1 MIINEEEYIE
11 HHGVKGQ
18 RWGVRR
24 YQNYDGSLTDQ
35 GKRHKLLKSF
45 DSQKITK
52 ESLKDFSNQY
62 KQLSH
67 VRVSGNTDG
76 KLYSKNGKL
85 VGMIN
90 TEQKDDGHVWIQ
102 GLEVFG
108 DNQGRGLGTA
118 LLDEAVTNLNADRLS
133 VNKNNIKAK
142 RLYDKYGFDIY
153 DQDDTMY
160 YMEISARHS
169 FNSTDVLMHHGVKG
183 QHWGVRNGPPY
194 PLNSNVSI
202 SKKSYD
208 KINDIYKKMPSV
220 DRRRVDPDSKDGDD
234 YYPSYN
240 DYVNKTAYN
249 GIKNDGF
256 IIAEKI
262 PKYANVDDTHGIEVG
277 VGVLSKGKGTGTS
290 LVKDMTDWFDKQDDY
305 DTIWWP
311 VDSDNSPSIGLAVKC
326 GFIKDPYGDNYIYA
340 KDEALIKLGI
350 EDHISHHGVKGQ
362 HWGVQNGPPYPIGRS
377 GQTLSN
383 GNAKLLKN
391 YNGPAY
397 FVSEK
402 KFEDMHLTPRVP
414 NNYMTKHG
422 FEDSETPRVS
432 FAPTIEQCLAGLSQN
447 LDDKTFYV
455 YEPVD
460 ISKCEVYKPNNKAVP
475 DSDITNE
482 LWVTN
487 PVDIRPVKKIKITGN
502 KGEDGKEYSYGQDKA
517 ILFDDWTFET
527 ID

>member
-1 MIINEEEYIE
+1 MIVNEEEYIE
-11 HHGVKGQ
+11 HHGIKGQ
-18 RWGVRR
+18 RWGIRR
-24 YQNYDGSLTDQ
+24 YQNPDGSLTEQ
-35 GKRHKLLKSF
+35 GKRHQLLKSF

-67 VRVSGNTDG
+67 VRISNNTDG

-142 RLYDKYGFDIY
+142 RLYDKYGFDTY

-169 FNSTDVLMHHGVKG
+169 FNSNDCFDLTDVL
-183 QHWGVRNGPPY
+183 
-194 PLNSNVSI
+194 
-202 SKKSYD
+202 
-208 KINDIYKKMPSV
+208 
-220 DRRRVDPDSKDGDD
+220 
-234 YYPSYN
+234 
-240 DYVNKTAYN
+240 
-249 GIKNDGF
+249 
-256 IIAEKI
+256 
-262 PKYANVDDTHGIEVG
+262 
-277 VGVLSKGKGTGTS
+277 
-290 LVKDMTDWFDKQDDY
+290 
-305 DTIWWP
+305 
-311 VDSDNSPSIGLAVKC
+311 
-326 GFIKDPYGDNYIYA
+326 
-340 KDEALIKLGI
+340 
-350 EDHISHHGVKGQ
+350 SHHGIKGQ
-362 HWGVQNGPPYPIGRS
+362 CWGVQNGPPYPIGRS

-391 YNGPAY
+391 YKGPAY

-402 KFEDMHLTPRVP
+402 KFEDTHLTPRVP

-517 ILFDDWTFET
+517 ILFDDWTFEAV
-527 ID
+527 D